1 MERLS
6 HITRTVVLAGLMP
19 VAALAASGVQQG
31 APAGGASASQVSLP
45 AQAFE
50 HYEAIRTALSADS
63 VAGVAEHAAALGPLA
78 AQLAGS
84 DAAAAVDK
92 LAKART
98 IADAR
103 THFGDVSTAL
113 VPKFLEAK
121 LPDVQGFTCAMKKK
135 SWAQKGAKAQNPYY
149 GKSMA
154 SCGTAIEK
162 K

>member
-1 MERLS
+1 MTNLTC
-6 HITRTVVLAGLMP
+6 ITRTALLAAFMP
-19 VAALAASGVQQG
+19 AAALAASGVQQG
-31 APAGGASASQVSLP
+31 APAGAANAPQLSLP

-63 VAGVAEHAAALGPLA
+63 IAGIAEHAAALGPLA
-78 AQLAGS
+78 AQLGGD

-92 LAKART
+92 LAKAKT

-121 LPDVQGFTCAMKKK
+121 LPDVQGFMCAMKKK
-135 SWAQKGAKAQNPYY
+135 SWVQKGPQVQNPYY

-154 SCGTAIEK
+154 TCGSPLK
-162 K
+162 